1 MTIPS
6 FNLKPVP
13 FRAHREVV
21 RGRDCPK
28 QSSLGARSEADFFLV
43 IPVGFRARRWAV
55 AQVPAESA
63 RSGKYAG
70 GFSCN
75 LNGGSGAEPPTV
87 FFGLVL
93 VVTNRSR

>member
-1 MTIPS
+1 MTIQP
-6 FNLKPVP
+6 FNPKPVP

-28 QSSLGARSEADFFLV
+28 QSFLGARSEAAFFSV
-43 IPVGFRARRWAV
+43 IPVGFRARHRAV

-63 RSGKYAG
+63 RSEKYAG

-87 FFGLVL
+87 FSGWLL
-93 VVTNRSR
+93 P